1 MQRNEDYKDCSL
13 DAGSNELQ
21 AGGYDAEVFIAQF
34 HDGEAL
40 VTRFVLQETFETG
53 EAALNAALEVGR
65 HKVDIGFEP
74 EFTTSDIPA
83 Q

>member
-1 MQRNEDYKDCSL
+1 MQKTENHKGCSL

-21 AGGYDAEVFIAQF
+21 AGGYDAEVYIAQF
-34 HDGEAL
+34 HHGETF
-40 VTRFVLQETFETG
+40 VTRFALQEIFEAG

-65 HKVDIGFEP
+65 HKVDVGFEP
-74 EFTTSDIPA
+74 KFIRSDIPA